1 VEFGNTTASI
11 NFILTFDE
19 VLQHTM
25 GMKKAQNMSN
35 QEKNSIENF
44 ASQQKC

>member
-1 VEFGNTTASI
+1 
-11 NFILTFDE
+11 LMFDE

-25 GMKKAQNMSN
+25 GIKKAQNMSN

-44 ASQQKC
+44 CIATKMLI